1 MTRKMNSI
9 LISTND
15 GKYYRIAVRA
25 NKPWNNIEI
34 AWDSI
39 QNAASCGETWIGF
52 SEADGF
58 EINEITNASS
68 ISKVMLNLDNIS
80 SIELYIVEDA
90 PMFTSDYDR
99 EPIENTEDKKD

>member
-1 MTRKMNSI
+1 MNSI

-39 QNAASCGETWIGF
+39 QNAASCGKTWIGF

-58 EINEITNASS
+58 EIKEMMSGVNVSAVT
-68 ISKVMLNLDNIS
+68 LNVSDIS
-80 SIELYIVEDA
+80 SIELLKEG
-90 PMFTSDYDR
+90 
-99 EPIENTEDKKD
+99 KKHV